1 MATVPP
7 KTQTPHTKA
16 SSTPLP
22 MLPEF
27 ALTDNIVLVTGGA
40 RGLGLTQSSALIS
53 AGATVY
59 VLDRLRDPD
68 PDFLKLREKVGGEVL
83 HYRQLDVTSPDTLQD
98 TVRSIGER
106 HGRIDGLLAAA
117 GINIDK
123 PALEYSKSEVD
134 RVFEVNATGV
144 FLTAQAV
151 AKEMVRYGNGGS
163 VVLVASMSGTVAN
176 RELPCAAYNASKAA
190 VLQMARNLAAEW
202 GEHNIRVNTLSPGYI
217 LTPMTEHDFKRPERE
232 KQLSSANMLGR
243 LSTPEEYRGAALFLL
258 SGASSF
264 MTGADLRID
273 GGHSAW

>member
-1 MATVPP
+1 MATVPSTT
-7 KTQTPHTKA
+7 KTPHTSA

-27 ALTDNIVLVTGGA
+27 ALTDNIILVTGGA
-40 RGLGLTQSSALIS
+40 RGLGLTQSSAFIS

-59 VLDRLRDPD
+59 VLDRLEEPD
-68 PDFLKLREKVGGEVL
+68 KDFVRLREKVGGEVL
-83 HYRQLDVTSPDTLQD
+83 HYRHLDVTSPDTLQK
-98 TVRSIGER
+98 TIRSIGEH

-144 FLTAQAV
+144 LLTAQAV
-151 AKEMVRYGNGGS
+151 AAEMIRHGNGGS
-163 VVLVASMSGTVAN
+163 IVLVASMSGTVAN

-232 KQLSSANMLGR
+232 RQLSGANMLGR